1 MEKKI
6 SDETYKMT
14 NDVFKHE
21 MELLFDLEKKVDY
34 NVALKQKNG
43 NKKRIAI
50 VYDVDGCTF
59 IFVLTFLI
67 PVITSFICSICSSS
81 CLKFNFSLYSGYFA
95 IIMLSSSLYNL
106 L

>member
-43 NKKRIAI
+43 NK
-50 VYDVDGCTF
+50 
-59 IFVLTFLI
+59 
-67 PVITSFICSICSSS
+67 
-81 CLKFNFSLYSGYFA
+81 
-95 IIMLSSSLYNL
+95 
-106 L
+106 